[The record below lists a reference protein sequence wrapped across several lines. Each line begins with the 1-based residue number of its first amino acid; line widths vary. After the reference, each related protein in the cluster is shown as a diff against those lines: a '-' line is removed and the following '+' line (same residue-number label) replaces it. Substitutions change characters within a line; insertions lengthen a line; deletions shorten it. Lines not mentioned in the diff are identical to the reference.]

1 LLRLTRDQQKAQ
13 TRARLLEAA
22 GSVFAQRGYHDAS
35 VEEVAEEAG
44 FSKGAVYSNFAS
56 KEDLFAALL
65 EQRCR
70 RSLLELEAALDQER
84 LTPARLRQLGDAL
97 SAQLRQDEQWTLLF
111 MEFWTRSVRDPGLR
125 PKFAAIWQEARAG
138 LAGLI
143 ARHAE
148 QAGVSLP
155 VPPVQLASAAMALS
169 NGLGLQLL
177 ADPDRVPSKSLGN
190 ALALLFPGVAA
201 LDGGTTDGGGGSG
214 RSAAAARRSS
224 GQFNQTETVGGGSR
238 WRSIRF
244 AGVK

>member
-1 LLRLTRDQQKAQ
+1 M
-13 TRARLLEAA
+13 
-22 GSVFAQRGYHDAS
+22 FAQRGYHDAS

-56 KEDLFAALL
+56 KEDLFATLL

-70 RSLLELEAALDQER
+70 RSLLELEAALDQDR

-97 SAQLRQDEQWTLLF
+97 SAQLLKDGQWTLLF
-111 MEFWTRSVRDPGLR
+111 MEFWTRSVRDPGLQ
-125 PKFAAIWQEARAG
+125 PKFAAIWDEARVG

-155 VPPVQLASAAMALS
+155 VAPVQLAAAAMALS

-177 ADPDRVPSKSLGN
+177 ADPDRVPSESLGN
-190 ALALLFPGVAA
+190 ALALLFVGAA
-201 LDGGTTDGGGGSG
+201 GPDDGTSDGGAAAGG
-214 RSAAAARRSS
+214 RPAARRSD
-224 GQFNQTETVGGGSR
+224 QQCNQTDTTGGG
-238 WRSIRF
+238 
-244 AGVK
+244 